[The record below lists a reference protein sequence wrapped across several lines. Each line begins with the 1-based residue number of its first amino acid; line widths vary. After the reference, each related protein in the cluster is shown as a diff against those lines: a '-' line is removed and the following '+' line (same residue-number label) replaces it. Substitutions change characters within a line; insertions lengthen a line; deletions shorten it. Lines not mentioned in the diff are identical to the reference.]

1 MKKKK
6 YRIYLTISANIE
18 VSACSREDAFDQAM
32 NMHYDQLDNQAANI
46 EWEVT
51 SIREVK

>member
-18 VSACSREDAFDQAM
+18 VSACSREDRKS
-32 NMHYDQLDNQAANI
+32 
-46 EWEVT
+46 V
-51 SIREVK
+51 V